1 MSVVE
6 SSPITEVLDKVK
18 GAVKSGAGW
27 VSLCPAHDDKNPSL
41 SIAEGDG
48 GKVLI
53 RCFAGCDYKDVLKAL
68 SMEPKQLFPQAI
80 GKPKSKTER
89 EYRLRNEKG
98 ELVAIHHRSD
108 SGEKKRMWWSRPDG
122 SNGLG
127 GMRSE
132 ALPLYGVEALHMVP
146 DDVPVVIV
154 EGEKARDALGGLYPA
169 TLGTVTGA
177 SGTPS
182 KTSLEPLKG
191 RRVVLWPDND
201 EPGQSHMTRI
211 AEALAVVAFEVRV
224 FDWKEGGAGSDA
236 ADHPAIKSRKRDEV
250 RELVSAWAASP
261 VFEPGTEAKHAPVG
275 TLVSEVQSERVSW
288 LWPGRIPFGKLTVL
302 DGDPGLG
309 KSALTVDLAARVSV
323 GRPWPDKTPINAAG
337 VVLLNAE
344 DGLADTIRPRLE
356 AAGANLD
363 RVLALATVPDG
374 DSERLLSIPEDL
386 PIIKRGIERVGAA
399 LVVVDPLMAF
409 LSGDV
414 NGHRD
419 QDVRRALAPLAI
431 LAEETGAA
439 VVVVRHLNKATGG
452 AAIYRGGGSI
462 GIVGAARSALLVAKD
477 PEDEDRRV
485 LAPLKA
491 NLGPPAPSLAFSLEE
506 AANGAVRVEFRGE
519 TRHGAEA
526 LLAAPS
532 DPEER
537 SALDEAREFLAD
549 ALKDGPVGAV
559 EVKKD
564 AQKADVKDATLRRAK
579 TTLGVRSRKEPDGL
593 WSWSLPSETGE
604 KQGAQHDREDPP
616 PYTLEHLEHF
626 PLDKPI
632 PGGSRCSS

>member
-1 MSVVE
+1 M
-6 SSPITEVLDKVK
+6 
-18 GAVKSGAGW
+18 
-27 VSLCPAHDDKNPSL
+27 
-41 SIAEGDG
+41 
-48 GKVLI
+48 
-53 RCFAGCDYKDVLKAL
+53 
-68 SMEPKQLFPQAI
+68 
-80 GKPKSKTER
+80 
-89 EYRLRNEKG
+89 
-98 ELVAIHHRSD
+98 
-108 SGEKKRMWWSRPDG
+108 
-122 SNGLG
+122 
-127 GMRSE
+127 
-132 ALPLYGVEALHMVP
+132 
-146 DDVPVVIV
+146 
-154 EGEKARDALGGLYPA
+154 
-169 TLGTVTGA
+169 
-177 SGTPS
+177 
-182 KTSLEPLKG
+182 
-191 RRVVLWPDND
+191 RRV
-201 EPGQSHMTRI
+201 
-211 AEALAVVAFEVRV
+211 AEALQGVASEVRV
-224 FDWKEGGAGSDA
+224 YGWEDAPPGGDA
-236 ADHPAIKSRKRDEV
+236 ADHPAIQSRRREEV
-250 RELVSAWAASP
+250 RELLDGWATSP
-261 VFEPGTEAKHAPVG
+261 IFEPGTEAKHAPVG
-275 TLVSEVQSERVSW
+275 TLVSEVQSETVRW
-288 LWPGRIPFGKLTVL
+288 LWPGRIPFGKLTVV

-356 AAGANLD
+356 AAGANLN
-363 RVLALATVPDG
+363 RVLALVAVPDG

-386 PIIKRGIERVGAA
+386 QTVRRGIERVGAA
-399 LVVVDPLMAF
+399 LVIVDPLMAF

-414 NGHRD
+414 NGHLD

-477 PEDEDRRV
+477 PEDENLRV
-485 LAPLKA
+485 LAPLKS

-506 AANGAVRVEFRGE
+506 ASNGAVRVEFRGE

-537 SALDEAREFLAD
+537 SALDEARTFLAD

-564 AQKADVKDATLRRAK
+564 ARNADVSEATLRRAK
-579 TTLGVRSRKEPDGL
+579 TALGVRSRKEPDGF
-593 WSWSLPSETGE
+593 WVWSLPPEMGE
-604 KQGAQHDREDPP
+604 KQGAHVEREDPP
-616 PYTLEHLEHF
+616 PYTLEHLEHLERL

-632 PGGSRCSS
+632 PGEARCSSEQGAQGEHAWGGSRLIEDEEPDDEREIL